1 MAYSQPSDGDAQ
13 PHRRLPSRH
22 RFVADLSQCLFDF
35 VIQLLP
41 TQEEMAVKEDVRK
54 LLERLIR
61 TIEPDSRLL
70 SFGST
75 ANGFSLRNSG
85 LSATVLVTM
94 LGDLLERETKFHVKP
109 LPHARIPIVKLS
121 LDPSPGLPLGIACDI
136 GFENRLALEN
146 TRLLMCYAM
155 IDPTRVRTMVLFL
168 SSTDDFS
175 SIRPISGQPT
185 CGATLPATNAAFT
198 VKVWSKRRKINS
210 PYKGTLSSYGYV
222 LLVIYFLVHV
232 KNPPVLPNLQQMP
245 PLRPITKEDTHL
257 AGYNT
262 WFFDDI
268 ELLRTRWH
276 SENNESVAELLIDF
290 YRYYARDFSYNTGV
304 ASIRAGLLKKSTKGW
319 QNDLSASRYHDSRE
333 RNRLCIEDPFE
344 LDFNV
349 GRCVTKDGIYT
360 IRGEFMRASRI
371 LSNRPERAVVA
382 LAELCAER
390 PDEDLVSPPAASA
403 FGVLRP
409 PPQTPYSVGSGSGR
423 SKAPSPPTIS
433 APVSVSPQ
441 TSLPAP
447 PASAHMAPRRSKWTS
462 PPPPGAPEDARALFE
477 TNLDHG
483 LELATSS
490 TEAREREQS
499 ARASASEGHSESASD
514 TSEVFTDTDA
524 SASDA
529 GSDVVSVRSFTEGVA
544 VRNGD
549 QGLGNGHGWRRPSWH
564 SRDTP
569 RPPIQHQLLGVDAAY
584 FGASGRSSAGAR
596 GRNQRERERAA
607 AAEAAAPPTAWTNDP
622 SSSSSRRSSSG
633 PPRAAGWALSTST
646 TPVTTLPPLPPS
658 PELPPS
664 YSPSGQHFP
673 HFESPHTVFYQTS
686 PRPSPHSSPR
696 PNVYP
701 APGSSPS
708 SYPVGAS
715 PSYSAGGSSPSRV
728 PHYPQ
733 FLTNSNIIGIGV
745 PSDVFSSN
753 HPPLSL
759 ALASSSSTPR
769 EHTPVPKSG
778 AGVGAGPNPP
788 SPSWTRIVSQHT
800 HTHSR
805 SGSTITNAPTPR
817 PHGHPVFSQ
826 QQAVHVLNSSPGP
839 SGAPSPPSLRR
850 SSPPPPP
857 LTRYLSRDEEDLEHD
872 HSAEFSSATSSPTPS
887 LSTGYET
894 SVSTS
899 PSPSPPLLP
908 GKTAVAPKSPGP
920 VACDE
925 TRRGPVSAPV
935 VALHS

>member
-1 MAYSQPSDGDAQ
+1 MAYSQPSDGPADPA

-75 ANGFSLRNSG
+75 ANGFSLRNSDMDLCCLIDSDER
-85 LSATVLVTM
+85 LSATDLVTM

-168 SSTDDFS
+168 
-175 SIRPISGQPT
+175 
-185 CGATLPATNAAFT
+185 
-198 VKVWSKRRKINS
+198 KVWSKRRKINS

-262 WFFDDI
+262 WFFDDV

-290 YRYYARDFSYNTGV
+290 FRYYARDFIYNTGV

-390 PDEDLVSPPAASA
+390 PDEDL
-403 FGVLRP
+403 
-409 PPQTPYSVGSGSGR
+409 
-423 SKAPSPPTIS
+423 
-433 APVSVSPQ
+433 
-441 TSLPAP
+441 
-447 PASAHMAPRRSKWTS
+447 
-462 PPPPGAPEDARALFE
+462 
-477 TNLDHG
+477 
-483 LELATSS
+483 
-490 TEAREREQS
+490 
-499 ARASASEGHSESASD
+499 
-514 TSEVFTDTDA
+514 
-524 SASDA
+524 
-529 GSDVVSVRSFTEGVA
+529 
-544 VRNGD
+544 
-549 QGLGNGHGWRRPSWH
+549 
-564 SRDTP
+564 
-569 RPPIQHQLLGVDAAY
+569 
-584 FGASGRSSAGAR
+584 
-596 GRNQRERERAA
+596 
-607 AAEAAAPPTAWTNDP
+607 
-622 SSSSSRRSSSG
+622 
-633 PPRAAGWALSTST
+633 
-646 TPVTTLPPLPPS
+646 
-658 PELPPS
+658 
-664 YSPSGQHFP
+664 
-673 HFESPHTVFYQTS
+673 
-686 PRPSPHSSPR
+686 
-696 PNVYP
+696 
-701 APGSSPS
+701 
-708 SYPVGAS
+708 
-715 PSYSAGGSSPSRV
+715 
-728 PHYPQ
+728 
-733 FLTNSNIIGIGV
+733 
-745 PSDVFSSN
+745 
-753 HPPLSL
+753 
-759 ALASSSSTPR
+759 
-769 EHTPVPKSG
+769 
-778 AGVGAGPNPP
+778 
-788 SPSWTRIVSQHT
+788 
-800 HTHSR
+800 
-805 SGSTITNAPTPR
+805 
-817 PHGHPVFSQ
+817 
-826 QQAVHVLNSSPGP
+826 
-839 SGAPSPPSLRR
+839 
-850 SSPPPPP
+850 
-857 LTRYLSRDEEDLEHD
+857 
-872 HSAEFSSATSSPTPS
+872 
-887 LSTGYET
+887 
-894 SVSTS
+894 
-899 PSPSPPLLP
+899 
-908 GKTAVAPKSPGP
+908 
-920 VACDE
+920 
-925 TRRGPVSAPV
+925 
-935 VALHS
+935 